1 MRPDI
6 PCRDALLQGEVGG
19 SDVGCSEDREEGNAG
34 DCGFDCGSAAL
45 FSIYEAED
53 SGDMHSGFTRGLDC
67 GDGGPAGGTDVVDDD
82 DVCTGRQEAFDFASS
97 AVSFFGFAD
106 EESLDE
112 GGGEIWG
119 FVAEVEFGGEL
130 EDLVVV
136 GEGPGAG
143 AGGVGDEGVGS
154 HGESA
159 YGFGV
164 GDVMADEVVEDEAG
178 EAAAFGVEGGDA
190 AVDVVVGLLAA
201 GEGEVAQLEGE
212 RGEEVEESGF
222 VVSLHGP
229 LDFWE
234 YRSTPPSPHIPC

>member
-34 DCGFDCGSAAL
+34 DCGFDCGSASL
-45 FSIYEAED
+45 FAIYEADD
-53 SGDMHSGFTRGLDC
+53 SGDMHSGFTGGLDC
-67 GDGGPAGGTDVVDDD
+67 GDGGAAGGADVVDDD
-82 DVCTGRQEAFDFASS
+82 DVCTGREEAFDFASG

-112 GGGEIWG
+112 SRGEIGG

-143 AGGVGDEGVGS
+143 TGGVGDEGVGS

-164 GDVMADEVVEDEAG
+164 GDVMADEVVEDKAG

-201 GEGEVAQLEGE
+201 GEGEVAELEGE
-212 RGEEVEESGF
+212 GGEEVEESGF

-229 LDFWE
+229 LDFWGDGH
-234 YRSTPPSPHIPC
+234 TPPSPHTPC